1 MDKLGCPP
9 KDAMPIYMDLHITP
23 GVTAREVAEAHL
35 LDVKIQDTYCCKAM
49 TYWMDEDKGHV
60 FCLIEA
66 PDRESVREMHK
77 KAHGLI
83 PHEIIVVNPEI
94 VKAFLGRIQDP
105 EKAIVQPETKLKVF
119 NDTAFRI
126 LLLTKTMDSRL
137 LNHRLGK
144 ERAQELLLLYSTIVR
159 EQSRNYGGSEVYGRE
174 EGFVIS
180 FTSHTQALDCAIA
193 IQKRLSNTAALIQLN
208 LALHAG
214 VPVDKDESIFG
225 STIRFAQFIS
235 SFSKQGQ
242 VILSGAVRNEFK
254 DNDWNLVVGADN
266 TRTLSTAD
274 ENFLETLLKSL
285 TKNWQNPDFDV
296 LDFCEEMSLSKSQLY
311 RKCVSITG
319 LSPNALLREY
329 RLTHALKLLR
339 KEEHNIAQTTFDTGF
354 SSASYF
360 TKCFQKRFGLQ
371 PLSYVKGKNQ

>member
-1 MDKLGCPP
+1 
-9 KDAMPIYMDLHITP
+9 MPIYMDLHITP

-66 PDRESVREMHK
+66 PDKESVREMHA

-119 NDTAFRI
+119 NDTAFRTI
-126 LLLTKTMDSRL
+126 LLTKTMDTRL
-137 LNHRLGK
+137 LHHRMGK

-180 FTSHTQALDCAIA
+180 FTSHTQALDCALA
-193 IQKRLSNTAALIQLN
+193 IQKRLVNAASLVQLN
-208 LALHAG
+208 IALHAG
-214 VPVDKDESIFG
+214 VPVNNDESIFG
-225 STIRFAQFIS
+225 STIRFAQFLCG
-235 SFSKQGQ
+235 FSKQGQ
-242 VILSGAVRNEFK
+242 VIMSAVVRNEFK
-254 DNDWNLVVGADN
+254 DNDWNLAVGSDN
-266 TRTLSTAD
+266 TRTISAAD
-274 ENFLETLLKSL
+274 ESFLETLLKSL
-285 TKNWQNPDFDV
+285 AKNWQNPEFDV
-296 LDFCEEMSLSKSQLY
+296 LEFCDDMSLSKSQLY

-319 LSPNALLREY
+319 MSPNTLLREY
-329 RLTHALKLLR
+329 RLINALDLLR
-339 KEEHNIAQTTFDTGF
+339 KEERNIAQTTFDTGF
-354 SSASYF
+354 SSPSYF

-371 PLSYVKGKNQ
+371 PLAYLKTRI